1 MVHSL
6 PRTRAHAWRTPIT
19 GLPRL
24 ASHAPEGSS
33 ARTQVID
40 RLIVPCSGI
49 GSAGLVTLQPAAA
62 AASQNTTGRS
72 SSFFIVVIG
81 LSAFLCVRPELP
93 TGYRGQAQTGR
104 K

>member
-6 PRTRAHAWRTPIT
+6 PRTRAHAWRTPMI
-19 GLPRL
+19 GLPRF

-33 ARTQVID
+33 ASTQVIE

-49 GSAGLVTLQPAAA
+49 GSTGLVTLQPAAPA
-62 AASQNTTGRS
+62 ATQNTTTRS
-72 SSFFIVVIG
+72 RSFFIVVIG
-81 LSAFLCVRPELP
+81 LSAFPGVPSELP
-93 TGYRGQAQTGR
+93 RGYRGGAKTGR